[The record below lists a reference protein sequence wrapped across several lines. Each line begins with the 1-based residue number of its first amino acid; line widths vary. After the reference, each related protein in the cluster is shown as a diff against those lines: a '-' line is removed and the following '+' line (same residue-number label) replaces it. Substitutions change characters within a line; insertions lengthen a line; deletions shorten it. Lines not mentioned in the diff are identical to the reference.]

1 MRPTREPVV
10 AGRFYPADKRELLT
24 TVERYMEEV
33 VPQPPLK
40 AIAVIAPHAGYVYSG
55 QLAAKTLHSVVIPKT
70 VLLIGPNHT
79 GQGAQASL
87 SARDWSTPF
96 GHVKSN
102 QKLTDHILSNST
114 SVIVDDNAHMSEH
127 SLEVQLPFLQYLQP
141 QLSITPLTL
150 KSMSY
155 EQCEGLAKSLFQGI
169 KEYCEPVLIVAS
181 TDMSHYEP
189 RAKSE
194 VKDAMALAA
203 IKELDPL
210 QLYTTVQT
218 NNISMC
224 GVIPVVITLLVSQK
238 LGADSV
244 RMAGYMDSGAV
255 SGDLK
260 QVVGYAGVIIE

>member
-1 MRPTREPVV
+1 
-10 AGRFYPADKRELLT
+10 
-24 TVERYMEEV
+24 MEEV
-33 VPQPPLK
+33 VPQPPLT

-87 SARDWSTPF
+87 SAQDWDTPL
-96 GHVKSN
+96 GHVKNN
-102 QKLTDHILSNST
+102 QKFTDHINSNSK
-114 SVIVDDNAHMSEH
+114 SIIVDDNAHVSEH

-150 KSMSY
+150 KAMSY
-155 EQCEGLAKSLFQGI
+155 EQCEELAESLFQGI
-169 KEYCEPVLIVAS
+169 KDHQEPVLIVAS
-181 TDMSHYEP
+181 TDMSHYES

-194 VKDAMALAA
+194 KKDAMALEA
-203 IKELDPL
+203 IKEMDPFG
-210 QLYTTVQT
+210 LYTTVQT

-238 LGADSV
+238 LGVNSV
-244 RMAGYMDSGAV
+244 RMVGYTDSGNV
-255 SGDLK
+255 SGDIK